1 MKISTLRQDI
11 PASLVVF
18 LVSLPLSLGIALAS
32 GAPPAAGLVAAIFG
46 GIVVGILGGAPL
58 QVSGPAAGLSVMV
71 YNLIQNYGFKT
82 TLLITALAGI
92 TQAILG
98 IAKMGELTLAI
109 SPAVIHAMLAAIGAL
124 IALGQIHIILGYSP
138 EGSAIK
144 NILSIPEHL
153 ASLHWQ
159 PLLVGVVSFLILLGW
174 NRWIAK
180 RVSWLPGA
188 LICVAV
194 GTLISIPFGN
204 EITRISIT
212 QELFSFQGMSLF
224 DVSTSWGLVLTSA
237 LAVALVASAESL
249 LCAVATDKLHR
260 GARANLNR
268 ELFAQ
273 GIGNLASSFF
283 GGLPVTGVI
292 VRSSANVD
300 AGAKTRISAILHG
313 VWILIFASLFVTL
326 LQQIPLAALA
336 AVLVYIGIKL
346 IKLDDIKTLNEFKEG
361 LVYWST
367 FAGILIFN
375 LLAGIGIGL
384 GVALILLLI
393 RLTRSKITVTPRGDI
408 STASIIDVTLSG
420 SLSFLSVPKL
430 TRTLRQIPVGKEV
443 HVSFALFHLDHA
455 IVEAIQAWRLGYE
468 LQGGKVV
475 KESIE
480 LLWEK
485 TN

>member
-1 MKISTLRQDI
+1 
-11 PASLVVF
+11 
-18 LVSLPLSLGIALAS
+18 
-32 GAPPAAGLVAAIFG
+32 
-46 GIVVGILGGAPL
+46 
-58 QVSGPAAGLSVMV
+58 
-71 YNLIQNYGFKT
+71 
-82 TLLITALAGI
+82 
-92 TQAILG
+92 
-98 IAKMGELTLAI
+98 
-109 SPAVIHAMLAAIGAL
+109 
-124 IALGQIHIILGYSP
+124 
-138 EGSAIK
+138 
-144 NILSIPEHL
+144 
-153 ASLHWQ
+153 
-159 PLLVGVVSFLILLGW
+159 
-174 NRWIAK
+174 
-180 RVSWLPGA
+180 
-188 LICVAV
+188 
-194 GTLISIPFGN
+194 
-204 EITRISIT
+204 
-212 QELFSFQGMSLF
+212 MSLF